1 MHELCDLEVHIDG
14 RHVFFLHQKVLCAFS
29 GKLKRMVLMQEK
41 RRSPAKDLGLRIME
55 FPGGPR
61 GFELVSCFCYNNG
74 SIDINPSNVGLLH
87 SSAILLE
94 MTEEMVD
101 GNLVRQTEAFL
112 DGLFDCAWNDII
124 TALKSCELFFHAAD
138 SCGLLQRLIS
148 TLLAKIASNSEN
160 TLISSV
166 SFPSSSSSPSSPDTS
181 GFNWDWWFDGLTVLA
196 PGTVE
201 KIMKALGAY
210 GSDNK
215 NLLLTRF
222 LLHYLKTAA
231 QKPCCREQHS
241 GLADTAVHGV
251 VEVGT
256 AAFSCRGLFKVM
268 RVVKGLGLSRECK
281 GKLERVTGLVLDQAT
296 LDDLLVT
303 GHGGNGVYDVNLALR
318 LVRTFVNSEEGGSSS
333 QRMKK
338 VGRLIDKYIV
348 EISPDHNLKISKFL
362 EVAECLPDSA
372 RDCFDGVY
380 KAVDIFLES
389 HPTLTVEER
398 TRLCGCLNYEKLTLE
413 ACKELAKSRR
423 VPPMVAVQALAS
435 QQHKVEEKWSSI
447 CKLRSVASSESEEE
461 EEEQQL
467 RLSFQRMLVEV
478 CRNMK
483 GRSGISHGSKGLP
496 RLC

>member
-1 MHELCDLEVHIDG
+1 MHELCDLKVHIDG
-14 RHVFFLHQKVLCAFS
+14 RHVFFLHQKVLCTFS
-29 GKLKRMVLMQEK
+29 GRLKRTV
-41 RRSPAKDLGLRIME
+41 RSLPKGLGLRIME

-138 SCGLLQRLIS
+138 SCGLLQKLIS

-160 TLISSV
+160 ALISSV
-166 SFPSSSSSPSSPDTS
+166 SFPSSASSSPDASA
-181 GFNWDWWFDGLTVLA
+181 FNWEWWFDDLTVLA

-210 GSDNK
+210 GADNK

-231 QKPCCREQHS
+231 QKPCCREKHS

-251 VEVGT
+251 AVVGA
-256 AAFSCRGLFKVM
+256 AAFSCRGLFRVM
-268 RVVKGLGLSRECK
+268 RVLTGLGLSRECK
-281 GKLERVTGLVLDQAT
+281 GKLERATGQVLDQAT

-303 GHGGNGVYDVNLALR
+303 GHGGSGVYDVNLILR
-318 LVRTFVNSEEGGSSS
+318 LVRTFVNSEEGGSSL

-338 VGRLIDKYIV
+338 LGRLIDKYIV
-348 EISPDHNLKISKFL
+348 EISPDQNLKISKFL

-413 ACKELAKSRR
+413 ACKELAKGRR
-423 VPPMVAVQALAS
+423 VPPTVAVQALAS
-435 QQHKVEEKWSSI
+435 QQHKVENWSSI
-447 CKLRSVASSESEEE
+447 CKLRSIASSESEEE
-461 EEEQQL
+461 EQEEEEEEQQQL
-467 RLSFQRMLVEV
+467 RLSFQRMMMEV

-483 GRSGISHGSKGLP
+483 GRSAISHGSKGLP